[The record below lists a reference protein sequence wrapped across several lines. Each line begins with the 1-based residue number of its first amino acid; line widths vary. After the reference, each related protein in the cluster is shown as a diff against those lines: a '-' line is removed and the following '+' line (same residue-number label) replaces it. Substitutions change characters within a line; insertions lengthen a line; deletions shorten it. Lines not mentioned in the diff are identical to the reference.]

1 MQNLES
7 FLRLYEA
14 NNSNGRPTP
23 SFKKIQIEAS
33 EKDDA
38 LAIFKDLFRGANGDY
53 RIVGYSLYI
62 NNINTVGFVSV

>member
-14 NNSNGRPTP
+14 NKSTGIPEP
-23 SFKKIQIEAS
+23 IFKKIEIEAS

-38 LAIFKDLFRGANGDY
+38 LAIFKDLFRMADGDY
-53 RIVGYSLYI
+53 RIIGYALYV
-62 NNINTVGFVSV
+62 NNDNKTGFISV

>member
-14 NNSNGRPTP
+14 NKSTGIPHP
-23 SFKKIQIEAS
+23 IFKKIQIEAS
-33 EKDDA
+33 EKDNA
-38 LAIFKDLFRGANGDY
+38 LAIFKDLFRGENGDY

-62 NNINTVGFVSV
+62 NNINTVGFISV